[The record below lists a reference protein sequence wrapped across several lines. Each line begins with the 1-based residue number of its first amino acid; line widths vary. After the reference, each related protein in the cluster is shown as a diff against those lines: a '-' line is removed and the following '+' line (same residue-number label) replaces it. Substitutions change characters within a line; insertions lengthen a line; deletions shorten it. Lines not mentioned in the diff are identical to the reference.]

1 MTLSQIK
8 DTILTYLDSN
18 MTYQPGQQTEHGDT
32 DFILYTLQESP
43 YGYSVHYATI
53 ATMMLRYY
61 GIPARYC
68 EGYYVSG
75 DEAATYAAGQTV
87 TFTEAKSHAWTE
99 YYLAGVGWLPFE
111 VTPGY
116 VDKEELEGE
125 GLGGGGRTYMP
136 PQHQPEETP
145 EENPTD
151 ENRTVPVFRVWWL
164 LAALGC
170 LLLVL
175 AALLAARRLRLRRRL
190 AEIAAAEDKAA
201 IALRF
206 AYAAWLMGY
215 AGATPETLAAVGLDY
230 AAARRL
236 QLEALYSQHTM
247 APAQR
252 QWMDDYAAQV
262 LAHCQNRWKRLQRWY
277 YHWIKC
283 LY

>member
-1 MTLSQIK
+1 MLKRYQVSEAAYRDYAETTIWRFQTRCGRCWPRSWAAHLAGMTLSQIK

-18 MTYQPGQQTEHGDT
+18 MTYQPGRQTENGDT

-125 GLGGGGRTYMP
+125 GLGGGGRTYMAP
-136 PQHQPEETP
+136 GSTSP
-145 EENPTD
+145 
-151 ENRTVPVFRVWWL
+151 
-164 LAALGC
+164 
-170 LLLVL
+170 
-175 AALLAARRLRLRRRL
+175 RRPRRRTQRMKT
-190 AEIAAAEDKAA
+190 APCRSSASGGCWRRWAACCWCSQ
-201 IALRF
+201 RC
-206 AYAAWLMGY
+206 WRR
-215 AGATPETLAAVGLDY
+215 AGCACAAVW
-230 AAARRL
+230 RRSPRRRIKQPL
-236 QLEALYSQHTM
+236 LCALPT
-247 APAQR
+247 PPG
-252 QWMDDYAAQV
+252 
-262 LAHCQNRWKRLQRWY
+262 
-277 YHWIKC
+277 
-283 LY
+283 